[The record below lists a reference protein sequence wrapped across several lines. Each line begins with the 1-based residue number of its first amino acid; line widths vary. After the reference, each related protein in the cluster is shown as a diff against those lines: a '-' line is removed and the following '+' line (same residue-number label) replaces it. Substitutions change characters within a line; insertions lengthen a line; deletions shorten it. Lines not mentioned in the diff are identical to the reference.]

1 MEGTGGGDLRASTC
15 AVEVAGDGMSL
26 EKKATV
32 ISYGAGADAILTT
45 ARRSPQSAPPDQ
57 VLVALLRKDYQQQRL
72 SDWDALGMRGTC
84 SAGFPLKGWGRPEQV
99 LPATYQEIHTRS
111 MLPIAHLTW
120 SGVWSGVAAGAIGRA
135 RRPSTRA
142 CASLPLSLGQA
153 CVISVSM

>member
-1 MEGTGGGDLRASTC
+1 LRASTC

-84 SAGFPLKGWGRPEQV
+84 SAGFPLKGRNGFERPTSRAPGF
-99 LPATYQEIHTRS
+99 PAILE
-111 MLPIAHLTW
+111 
-120 SGVWSGVAAGAIGRA
+120 
-135 RRPSTRA
+135 
-142 CASLPLSLGQA
+142 
-153 CVISVSM
+153 VIL